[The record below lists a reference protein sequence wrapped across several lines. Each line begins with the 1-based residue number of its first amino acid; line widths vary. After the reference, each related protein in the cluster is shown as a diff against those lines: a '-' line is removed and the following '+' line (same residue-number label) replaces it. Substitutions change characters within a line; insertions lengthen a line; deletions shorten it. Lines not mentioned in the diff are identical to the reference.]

1 MIEIRDSE
9 EFIIMTVP
17 RRTLILTFLII
28 VLCNIFT
35 ARCNIF
41 SGDAVPVLLWGSSP
55 EFDSRPSA
63 VNPLSKTSQAEFN
76 QILNSKTDNL
86 QPPLLV
92 FVKDSLCVEDLTQ
105 HKEDLRQVTN
115 RSLLA
120 YLPAVENPLSV
131 FEDFPSYN
139 RSYDDN
145 VDSISDGQLVIKPIT
160 TLDAISEIYRSIKDS
175 SPNLIATLT
184 GRSCSY
190 SRSER
195 IRRATIENNSDT
207 YASPN
212 TSVMTCINNCN
223 NSKNSNEFI
232 VRGERVLLYGSQ
244 LPSIKIKDMDF
255 KNFSAITSC
264 KECFDQFNN
273 INLSLIFNGI
283 DNTHEVTLEF
293 NIKNPSSGYYSMKS
307 IIYKT
312 NNMNSEVLTSKQDI
326 VFPFNFSY
334 HCSNEIIFS
343 ENTTILKI
351 PNMQIQVDAKRFG
364 DAYDCVNF
372 TTIPIWTGIFVT
384 IILGSIMIWGLT
396 MIMDIRTMDRFDDPK
411 GKTITISALE

>member
-1 MIEIRDSE
+1 
-9 EFIIMTVP
+9 MTVP

-41 SGDAVPVLLWGSSP
+41 SGDAVPVLLWGITP

-76 QILNSKTDNL
+76 QILNSKIDNSR
-86 QPPLLV
+86 PPLLV

-120 YLPAVENPLSV
+120 YLSAVESPLSV

-139 RSYDDN
+139 QSYDDN
-145 VDSISDGQLVIKPIT
+145 VDSLSDGQLLIKPIT
-160 TLDAISEIYRSIKDS
+160 TLDVISEIYRNIKDTT
-175 SPNLIATLT
+175 PNLIAALT
-184 GRSCSY
+184 GRSCGY

-195 IRRATIENNSDT
+195 TRRANVENNSDT
-207 YASPN
+207 YKDSSPN
-212 TSVMTCINNCN
+212 APVSTYNNDCN
-223 NSKNSNEFI
+223 ASINSNEFI

-244 LPSIKIKDMDF
+244 SPLIKTKDMDF
-255 KNFSAITSC
+255 KNFSKVTLC
-264 KECFDQFNN
+264 KESFDQTSKN
-273 INLSLIFNGI
+273 IDLDLIFNGI
-283 DNTHEVTLEF
+283 DTKTSEVALQF
-293 NIKNPSSGYYSMKS
+293 NIKNPSSGYYSIKS
-307 IIYKT
+307 ITYKP
-312 NNMNSEVLTSKQDI
+312 NNMNPEVLTPELDI

-334 HCSNEIIFS
+334 HCSNEIIFLK
-343 ENTTILKI
+343 NTTILKI
-351 PNMQIQVDAKRFG
+351 PNMQIQIDAKKFG

-384 IILGSIMIWGLT
+384 TILGSIMIWAFT
-396 MIMDIRTMDRFDDPK
+396 MIIDIRTMDRFDDPK
-411 GKTITISALE
+411 GKTITISAQE

>member
-1 MIEIRDSE
+1 
-9 EFIIMTVP
+9 MTVP

-55 EFDSRPSA
+55 EFDFRPSA

-145 VDSISDGQLVIKPIT
+145 VDSVSDSQLVIKPIT

-175 SPNLIATLT
+175 SPNLIAALT

-195 IRRATIENNSDT
+195 IRRATVDNNSDT
-207 YASPN
+207 YKSKDFNPN
-212 TSVMTCINNCN
+212 ASVMIYSCN
-223 NSKNSNEFI
+223 ISKNSNEFI
-232 VRGERVLLYGSQ
+232 VRGEKVLLYGSQ

-255 KNFSAITSC
+255 KNLSSITSC
-264 KECFDQFNN
+264 KEILDQFNN
-273 INLSLIFNGI
+273 INLTLTFNGI
-283 DNTHEVTLEF
+283 DNNMEQVVLDF

-307 IIYKT
+307 VIYKP
-312 NNMNSEVLTSKQDI
+312 NNANPEVLTSKLDI

-351 PNMQIQVDAKRFG
+351 PNMQIQVDAKKFG

-384 IILGSIMIWGLT
+384 AMLGSIMIWAII